1 MNVVQNNPSFN
12 ALSSL
17 LSAVVKNVLVVML
30 IIAVMS
36 NAENRHV
43 FLYPCFNQKLNK
55 KITIV
60 NVVLC

>member
-1 MNVVQNNPSFN
+1 MNVVQNNPSFT

-36 NAENRHV
+36 NAETRHV
-43 FLYPCFNQKLNK
+43 FL
-55 KITIV
+55 
-60 NVVLC
+60 